1 VPFGQSSYHAFRGE
15 FDRAQFFAEDLLRLS
30 RQRNDSGG
38 LVLGHLTSGRTLMF
52 TGRFAQ
58 SQSHLEEVLALYDP
72 TSHHSLAHHAGFH
85 PTWHHRRIWGLS
97 FSVSAFQHGRLA

>member
-1 VPFGQSSYHAFRGE
+1 MWCGE
-15 FDRAQFFAEDLLRLS
+15 FDLALRLDEDLLHLS
-30 RQRNDSGG
+30 CQRNDSAG
-38 LVLGHLTSGRTLMF
+38 LVLGHLSSSRNLMF
-52 TGRFAQ
+52 GGRFV
-58 SQSHLEEVLALYDP
+58 SSRSHLEEVLALYDP